1 MGLDLADLLLRSER
15 LTPEQF
21 QKLRKQRESS
31 GDPTDSCLVKLG
43 LLSEQDLLDF
53 LSAFFK
59 LPPADLRALE
69 ADRAVL
75 DLVPHE
81 ICSRF
86 NVIPI
91 RRQGRTLQLAMAD
104 PTNIYAVEDIKFLT
118 GLEIQPVVAVES
130 KIREAIGAYYD
141 NSSEALENLM
151 KDFEEEDV
159 EVLDSQVEPDAGV
172 SVDEASD
179 APVVK
184 LVNSMIAEAVHRR
197 ASDIHIEP
205 FEKQLRVRF
214 RIDGTLYTVMGPPIR
229 MKNAIASRVK
239 IMASLDIAEKRTPQ
253 DGNIKIRLH
262 DKTVDLRVSTLPTV
276 FGEKVVM
283 RVLDQSNLSV
293 DLSKLGFEELA
304 RRNFERAIR
313 SPWGMVLV
321 TGPTGSGKTT
331 TLYSALSTVNTPD
344 TNILTAEDPVEYNL
358 EGINQVG
365 INEAAGLTFASAL
378 RSFLRQDPNI
388 IMVGEIRDLETA
400 GIAVKAALTGH
411 LVLSTL
417 HTNDAPS
424 TINRLIDM
432 GVEPFLVSSSVRLIL
447 AQRLIRR
454 TCARCAEEIE
464 PHPEALA
471 ELGVTEAWASKISF
485 KKGKGCDACN
495 GSGYSGRQGLFEVM
509 PITPAVSR
517 MILDRRSAD
526 EIRDRAVEEGMLTL
540 RQDGIRKIEKG
551 ITTIEEVLRE
561 TSAA

>member
-1 MGLDLADLLLRSER
+1 MSLDIAELLLRSER

-21 QKLRKQRESS
+21 QKVKKQRESS
-31 GDPTDSCLVKLG
+31 GEPADSCLVKLG
-43 LLSEQDLLDF
+43 LVTEQDLVEF
-53 LSAFFK
+53 LAAQFK
-59 LPPADLRALE
+59 VPAADLKALD
-69 ADRAVL
+69 ADRSVL

-91 RRQGRTLQLAMAD
+91 RRQGRALHLAMSD

-118 GLEIQPVVAVES
+118 GLEIQPVVAPES
-130 KIREAIGAYYD
+130 RIKEAIGAYYD

-151 KDFEEEDV
+151 KDFEEEEL
-159 EVLDSQVEPDAGV
+159 EVLDRETDA
-172 SVDEASD
+172 EAAFDDATD

-197 ASDIHIEP
+197 ASDIHVEP
-205 FEKQLRVRF
+205 LEKQLRVRF
-214 RIDGTLYTVMGPPIR
+214 RIDGTLYTVMAPPSR
-229 MKNAIASRVK
+229 MRSAIASRAK
-239 IMASLDIAEKRTPQ
+239 IMASLDIAEKRVPQ

-262 DKTVDLRVSTLPTV
+262 DKTVDLRVSTLPTI
-276 FGEKVVM
+276 FGEKIVM
-283 RVLDQSNLSV
+283 RVLDQSNLNV
-293 DLSKLGFEELA
+293 DLSKLGFEDLA
-304 RRNFERAIR
+304 RKNFEKAIR

-331 TLYSALSTVNTPD
+331 TLYSALSTVNSPD

-358 EGINQVG
+358 DGISQVG

-378 RSFLRQDPNI
+378 RAFLRQDPNI
-388 IMVGEIRDLETA
+388 IMVGEVRDLETA

-454 TCARCAEEIE
+454 ICSRCAVPVE

-471 ELGVTEAWASKISF
+471 ELGVTEEWAKGVAF
-485 KKGKGCDACN
+485 KKGNGCDACN
-495 GSGYSGRQGLFEVM
+495 KSGYSGRQGLFEVM
-509 PITPAVSR
+509 PISPALAR

-526 EIRDRAVEEGMLTL
+526 DIREKAVEEGMLTL
-540 RQDGIRKIEKG
+540 RQDGIRKVQKG
-551 ITTIEEVLRE
+551 ITTIEEILRE
-561 TSAA
+561 TSAF

>member
-1 MGLDLADLLLRSER
+1 MSLDIAELLLRSER

-21 QKLRKQRESS
+21 QKVKKQREST
-31 GDPTDSCLVKLG
+31 GEPADSCLVKLG
-43 LLSEQDLLDF
+43 LVTEQDLVEF
-53 LSAFFK
+53 LAAQFK
-59 LPPADLRALE
+59 VPQADLKALD
-69 ADRAVL
+69 ADRSVL

-91 RRQGRTLQLAMAD
+91 RRQGRALHLAMSD

-118 GLEIQPVVAVES
+118 GLEIQPVVAPES
-130 KIREAIGAYYD
+130 RIKEAIGAYYD

-151 KDFEEEDV
+151 KDFEDEEL
-159 EVLDSQVEPDAGV
+159 EVLDREADAEATF
-172 SVDEASD
+172 DDASD

-197 ASDIHIEP
+197 ASDIHVEP
-205 FEKQLRVRF
+205 LEKQLRVRF
-214 RIDGTLYTVMGPPIR
+214 RIDGTLYTVMSPPSR
-229 MKNAIASRVK
+229 MRSAIASRVK
-239 IMASLDIAEKRTPQ
+239 IMASLDIAEKRVPQ
-253 DGNIKIRLH
+253 DGNIKVRLH
-262 DKTVDLRVSTLPTV
+262 HKTVDLRVSTLPTI
-276 FGEKVVM
+276 FGEKIVM
-283 RVLDQSNLSV
+283 RVLDQSNLNV

-304 RRNFERAIR
+304 RKNFEKAIH

-331 TLYSALSTVNTPD
+331 TLYSALSTVNSPD

-358 EGINQVG
+358 DGISQVG

-378 RSFLRQDPNI
+378 RAFLRQDPNI
-388 IMVGEIRDLETA
+388 IMVGEVRDLETA

-454 TCARCAEEIE
+454 ICSRCAAPVE

-471 ELGVTEAWASKISF
+471 ELGVTEEWAKGVAF
-485 KKGKGCDACN
+485 KRGKGCDSCN
-495 GSGYSGRQGLFEVM
+495 QSGYSGRQGLFEVM
-509 PITPAVSR
+509 PISPALGR

-526 EIRDRAVEEGMLTL
+526 EIREKAVEEGMLTL
-540 RQDGIRKIEKG
+540 RQDGIRKVQKG

-561 TSAA
+561 TSAF

>member
-1 MGLDLADLLLRSER
+1 MSLDLAEVL
-15 LTPEQF
+15 F
-21 QKLRKQRESS
+21 QAEVLSPDQYQRVRKQRESS
-31 GDPTDSCLVKLG
+31 GDPTDSCLTKLG
-43 LLSEQDLLDF
+43 ILSEQDLLEF
-53 LSAFFK
+53 LSRQFK
-59 LPPADLRALE
+59 VPQADLKALE
-69 ADRAVL
+69 ADRSVV

-91 RRQGRTLQLAMAD
+91 RRQGRALHLAMAD

-118 GLEIQPVVAVES
+118 GLEIQPVVATES
-130 KIREAIGAYYD
+130 RIREAIGTYYD

-159 EVLDSQVEPDAGV
+159 EILDKESETDT

-197 ASDIHIEP
+197 ASDIHVEP

-214 RIDGTLYTVMGPPIR
+214 RIDGTLYTVMAPPVR
-229 MKNAIASRVK
+229 MRNAIASRVK

-253 DGNIKIRLH
+253 DGNIKIRMH
-262 DKTVDLRVSTLPTV
+262 DKTVDLRVSTLPTI
-276 FGEKVVM
+276 FGEKIVM
-283 RVLDQSNLSV
+283 RVLDQSNLNV
-293 DLSKLGFEELA
+293 DLSKLGFEEVA
-304 RRNFERAIR
+304 RKNFERAIR

-331 TLYSALSTVNTPD
+331 TLYSALSTVNSPD
-344 TNILTAEDPVEYNL
+344 TNIMSAEDPVEYNL
-358 EGINQVG
+358 DGINQVG

-378 RSFLRQDPNI
+378 RAFLRQDPNI
-388 IMVGEIRDLETA
+388 IMVGEVRDIETA

-454 TCARCAEEIE
+454 VCSRCAEEFTA
-464 PHPEALA
+464 HPEALA
-471 ELGVTEAWASKISF
+471 ELGVTAEWAATVAF
-485 KKGKGCDACN
+485 KKGRGCDSCN
-495 GSGYSGRQGLFEVM
+495 GSGYSGRQGLFEVL
-509 PITPAVSR
+509 PITSAIGR
-517 MILDRRSAD
+517 LILDRRSAD
-526 EIRDRAVEEGMLTL
+526 EIRAKAVEEGMLTL
-540 RQDGIRKIEKG
+540 RQDGIRKIQKG

-561 TSAA
+561 TSAF